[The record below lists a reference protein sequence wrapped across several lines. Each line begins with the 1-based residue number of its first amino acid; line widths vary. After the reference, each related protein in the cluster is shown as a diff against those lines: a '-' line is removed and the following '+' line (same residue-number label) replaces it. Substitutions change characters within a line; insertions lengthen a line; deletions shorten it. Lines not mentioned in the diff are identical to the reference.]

1 MNFLDLSEEQ
11 QSFVQDVYEKINY
24 SEGLSRIQE
33 ELEIYEMAHDIE
45 DGIVELGSGAIQL

>member
-45 DGIVELGSGAIQL
+45 DGIGELDSGAIQL

>member
-45 DGIVELGSGAIQL
+45 DGIGELGSGAIQL